1 MIRQRDPVLFGPE
14 EKLEEDLYGDQGFRS
29 YRRADCKLKKS
40 KIRSYLLFREVVQE
54 EVGKVG

>member
-29 YRRADCKLKKS
+29 YRRADCELKKAKLDHIYFLGRWS
-40 KIRSYLLFREVVQE
+40 KKKL
-54 EVGKVG
+54 GK